1 MTKNSQIYQTIQ
13 LPDEEIKMSKIV
25 NKLLH
30 QVTQARK
37 LGQQILEISGFNS
50 EGIIY
55 TFATADVLVINCK
68 DYETLWS
75 FEEGQVKLQQTISL
89 LKSSIHT
96 ILIEKS
102 GNTLYSW

>member
-1 MTKNSQIYQTIQ
+1 
-13 LPDEEIKMSKIV
+13 MSKTV
-25 NKLLH
+25 NKLVH

-55 TFATADVLVINCK
+55 TFATGEVLVINCK
-68 DYETLWS
+68 DYETLWR
-75 FEEGQVKLQQTISL
+75 FEEGQVKLQQTITL

-102 GNTLYSW
+102 GNPVYSW

>member
-1 MTKNSQIYQTIQ
+1 
-13 LPDEEIKMSKIV
+13 MSKIV

-30 QVTQARK
+30 QVTQACK
-37 LGQQILEISGFNS
+37 LGEQILEISGFKS

-55 TFATADVLVINCK
+55 TFATADVLVINCQ

-75 FEEGQVKLQQTISL
+75 FEEGQFKLQQTIKL

-102 GNTLYSW
+102 GKSVYSW